1 MNLFKKLWL
10 KNLKKG
16 TAPISHFVE
25 DIGPLK
31 GRLSWTKFND
41 VGKIVDQ
48 QTRTNAITI
57 NGRSAIVR
65 LLAQAESQKVGAI
78 NPADYKITKMRF
90 GNALP
95 TATSIGG
102 VSYGPDGIGGLTNT
116 SGDLQL
122 HYYDIAEATSRT
134 NSQPFQLVGATG
146 FENGSI
152 MGPGGSTASAF
163 LAETNTA
170 PGVYS
175 PGETLKNP
183 KDYVVIA
190 GDNISSATYT
200 FQPNKII
207 ETITL
212 SGNSDYPELLLG
224 SSTKPS
230 PSPSHRT
237 LYVALYNSN
246 NDLIQK
252 VLFTNPYNKGI
263 EGNPVTNV
271 EHGADY
277 NVDGGNDPTK
287 SEALNISSVGVTR
300 IYYDSNDRKWKLQI
314 VTRAL
319 IGGISDAFFFGH
331 EVAKYEVGYKV
342 GLYNIKNS
350 IVPVTGY
357 NTGVGKTVQERF
369 LGNQNF
375 YRITQS
381 VYGDST
387 SGAPIDDYSVAFSVI
402 MGADQGNGKSTGTD
416 NVSPLTN
423 RFVYYTEAFL
433 FNEKDDLFSIIRLNL
448 PTTEAS
454 DPKGFVKDP
463 NSSFLLT
470 WQISVDPS

>member
-31 GRLSWTKFND
+31 GRLSWTKFNN

-65 LLAQAESQKVGAI
+65 LLAQSASQKVGVI
-78 NPADYKITKMRF
+78 DPTDYKITKMRF

-95 TATSIGG
+95 VPTSIGG
-102 VSYGPDGIGGLTNT
+102 VSYGPDGIGGLTNA

-134 NSQPFQLVGATG
+134 NSQPFQPTGATG

-152 MGPGGSTASAF
+152 MGPGGSTQVSF
-163 LAETNTA
+163 GEDTNSA
-170 PGVYS
+170 PGAYIL
-175 PGETLKNP
+175 GETLKNP
-183 KDYVVIA
+183 I
-190 GDNISSATYT
+190 IYT
-200 FQPNKII
+200 VTPGTIINTGTFKPGQII
-207 ETITL
+207 ETLTL

-224 SSTKPS
+224 NSTKPS

-237 LYVALYNSN
+237 LQVSLYNSTGG
-246 NDLIQK
+246 LIQK
-252 VLFTNPYNKGI
+252 VSFTGFYNKSI
-263 EGNPVTNV
+263 DGNPVTLL
-271 EHGADY
+271 EHGPLY
-277 NVDGGNDPTK
+277 NEGETDPMR
-287 SEALNISSVGVTR
+287 SEALSIASVGGTR
-300 IYYDSNDRKWKLQI
+300 IYYDTNDRKWKLQL

-319 IGGISDAFFFGH
+319 VGGTSDAFFFGH
-331 EVAKYEVGYKV
+331 QVARYEVAYKV
-342 GLYNIKNS
+342 GFYNVKNS

-357 NTGVGKTVQERF
+357 NTGVGKTLQERF
-369 LGNQNF
+369 LGNQD
-375 YRITQS
+375 YYSISQS
-381 VYGDST
+381 VYADSI

-402 MGADQGNGKSTGTD
+402 MGASQGNGKSTDTD
-416 NVSPLTN
+416 DISPLTN

-433 FNEKDDLFSIIRLNL
+433 FNERDDLFSIIRLNL
-448 PTTEAS
+448 PTTGAA